1 MVQISRRAL
10 ETPASPIRRLVP
22 YADEAKKRGVEIY
35 HLNIGQPDIKTPSVW
50 YEYIERYRPDVVA
63 YTHSQGLLELREAF
77 SNYYRKHEIYV
88 TPDEIMVTN
97 GGSEAIM
104 FALGVVCDP
113 GDEVIVVEPFYANY
127 LGFASYLNVKLV
139 PVTSRPE
146 DGYRLPPVYAFEK
159 AVSPRTRA
167 ILFSNPSNPTGTVYT
182 YEEMETIVR
191 FAVEHDLAIVSD
203 EVYREFTF
211 DGRRHVSVFHFDGID
226 ERAIMVDSVSKR
238 YSACGARIGTFVTK
252 NKEFYANALKFAQ
265 ARLCPAETTQFGA
278 IGLLTL
284 DRTYT
289 DEVRTEY
296 ERRRDAA
303 FEAMRKIEGVVVNKP
318 EGAFYLSAKLPV
330 DDAEEF
336 IIWMLRE
343 FQVNG
348 KTTMVSPLSG
358 FYATPR
364 AGVSEIRIAYVLEAP
379 KLADAVEILGM
390 GIAEYNRRTM
400 AKAGS

>member
-1 MVQISRRAL
+1 MISKRAI

-22 YADEAKKRGVEIY
+22 YADEAKKRGIKIY
-35 HLNIGQPDIKTPSVW
+35 YLNIGQPDIKTPKVW
-50 YEYIERYRPDVVA
+50 YEYIEKFKPEVVA

-77 SNYYRKHEIYV
+77 SKYYAQHNINV

-113 GDEVIVVEPFYANY
+113 GDEVITIEPFYANY
-127 LGFASYLNVKLV
+127 MGFASYLNIKLV
-139 PVTSRPE
+139 PVTAHPE
-146 DGYRLPPVYAFEK
+146 DGYRLPPMEAFEK
-159 AVSPRTRA
+159 VVSPKTRA

-182 YEEMETIVR
+182 YEEMKQIVD
-191 FAVEHDLAIVSD
+191 FAKKHNLVIISD

-211 DGRRHVSVFHFDGID
+211 DGRKHISAFHFEGI
-226 ERAIMVDSVSKR
+226 EEQLIMVDSISKR

-252 NKEFYANALKFAQ
+252 NKEFYKNALKFAQ

-284 DRTYT
+284 GKEYT
-289 DEVRTEY
+289 DEVRDEY
-296 ERRRDAA
+296 QKRRDATYN
-303 FEAMRKIEGVVVNKP
+303 AMKEIPGVVVHKP

-330 DDAEEF
+330 ENAEDF
-336 IIWMLRE
+336 IIWMLKE
-343 FQVNG
+343 FNVDG

-358 FYATPR
+358 FYATPG
-364 AGVSEIRIAYVLEAP
+364 AGMSEIRIAYVLEAD
-379 KLADAVEILGM
+379 KLADAVKILGE
-390 GIAEYNRRTM
+390 GIKKYNGR
-400 AKAGS
+400 

>member
-1 MVQISRRAL
+1 MISKRAL

-22 YADEAKKRGVEIY
+22 YADEARKRGIQIY
-35 HLNIGQPDIKTPSVW
+35 YLNIGQPDIKTPKVW
-50 YEYIERYRPDVVA
+50 YEYIEKFKPEVVA

-77 SNYYRKHEIYV
+77 ANYYKRHNIQV
-88 TPDEIMVTN
+88 TPDEIMITN

-113 GDEVIVVEPFYANY
+113 GDEVITIEPFYANY

-139 PVTSRPE
+139 PVTAHPE
-146 DGYRLPPVYAFEK
+146 DGYRLPPMKEFEK
-159 AVSPRTRA
+159 VISPRTKA

-182 YEEMETIVR
+182 YEEMKQIVD
-191 FAVEHDLAIVSD
+191 FAKRHNLVIISD

-211 DGRRHVSVFHFDGID
+211 DGRKHVSAFYFEGIED
-226 ERAIMVDSVSKR
+226 QLIMVDSISKR

-252 NKEFYANALKFAQ
+252 NKEFYSNALKFAQ

-284 DRTYT
+284 DESYT
-289 DEVRTEY
+289 NGVRDEY
-296 ERRRDAA
+296 QRRRDATY
-303 FEAMRKIEGVVVNKP
+303 EAMKDIPGVVVHKP

-330 DDAEEF
+330 SNAEEF
-336 IIWMLRE
+336 IIWMLKE
-343 FQVNG
+343 FNVDG

-358 FYATPR
+358 FYATP
-364 AGVSEIRIAYVLEAP
+364 GTGLSEIRIAYVLEAE
-379 KLADAVEILGM
+379 KLADAVRILGK
-390 GIAEYNRRTM
+390 GIEEYN
-400 AKAGS
+400 KLKK